1 MATKLPP
8 VLMEQFIDSRGEERG
23 GGTKTVRRLDKPIF
37 MDSAHV
43 LSQNREALI
52 GILVDFYKNATFS
65 ILKLHYKTCR
75 FLKASRLAILRTRR
89 L

>member
-23 GGTKTVRRLDKPIF
+23 GDKTVRRLDKPIF

-52 GILVDFYKNATFS
+52 GILVDFYKNATIS